1 MRWIKLQKMLA
12 IVSLGGMPFATVSSC
27 DYGPGGSALYLDR
40 NVGGF
45 YDPGYGIGYPSGVDV
60 IVEDVYYEEDIYYE
74 EDVYYDDYWYEED
87 EYWYEDEYYY
97 EDDFFDFFGWF

>member
-27 DYGPGGSALYLDR
+27 DYGPGGGLFYLDR
-40 NVGGF
+40 DVDRFYGPAYGVGH
-45 YDPGYGIGYPSGVDV
+45 PGGIDV
-60 IVEDVYYEEDIYYE
+60 VVEDVYYE
-74 EDVYYDDYWYEED
+74 EDVYYDDYWYEE

-97 EDDFFDFFGWF
+97 EDDFGFDVFDWF